1 MIEILRE
8 WHHTWNPYVDG
19 LVSIILFLGDYV
31 FLMIAAAVIGNK
43 LERKNDEKKLLLS
56 QSVKKAHEGKKDKHE
71 KTSRCNRDRR
81 INDK

>member
-1 MIEILRE
+1 MIEILRA

-19 LVSIILFLGDYV
+19 IVSIILFLGGYV

-43 LERKNDEKKLLLS
+43 LERKNDEKKILFS
-56 QSVKKAHEGKKDKHE
+56 DSVEEAHEGKKDKHE
-71 KTSRCNRDRR
+71 KTSRCDRDRR